1 MKVIEVMLTETM
13 FYHEVH
19 AGIGELCPRACRIQ
33 LSYYAILAMLANLV
47 MTATCRVI
55 HRHVVSNINIMAEDF
70 SSL

>member
-1 MKVIEVMLTETM
+1 MKVIEVMLTETT

-19 AGIGELCPRACRIQ
+19 SGLCMPVHACRIQ
-33 LSYYAILAMLANLV
+33 LSYYAILATLANLV